1 MCPVKL
7 ALVVTLPA
15 VNEAAVPVK
24 LVATPD
30 AGVPNTGV
38 TNVGDVANTALPL
51 PVSFVRAVANCAE
64 VNDPNTA
71 ALPELVI

>member
-51 PVSFVRAVANCAE
+51 PVSLVSAVANCAE
-64 VNDPNTA
+64 VKLPNTA